1 MLKRIRERIV
11 FYCCMIVLFLG
22 LFYNISS
29 EVYANDDYPFIV
41 NQWLKIDDNLY
52 TPLVCK
58 KGNNIITYEYD
69 DKFNRIQKNIN
80 GNITLYMYE
89 EYFDKWENIR
99 YRIIRET
106 NDDVDIEYVYDNNF
120 TSTPVGITI
129 NGENF
134 FYKYDRSGY
143 ITDIYNNNNKIV
155 TTYKYGENGS
165 VWVIY
170 DEGIADYN
178 SMLYNALYIDKESGY
193 SYCEGVYSDVR
204 NNILVNEFSNI
215 ECSEPINNIY
225 NDLKKIMQKMGLPFN
240 FLENG
245 DVYSQYAADVNYAY
259 NYYIYR
265 LGAAVND
272 YDNGNWYKKLSEVDS
287 IARTIYGEYGYCK
300 EISSYSGDYYSQR
313 LSIMWVINNR
323 LKEKGGCQL
332 IDIVTQ
338 KDQFHALTGS
348 HDEVDMAMKPDP
360 KHSSWKESVLIATYI
375 WQAYNG
381 YYGDISADKLLL
393 STIGRPERIETQK
406 YFVSKKSWAEC
417 YRASD
422 NTFKF
427 KNSSV
432 YKEVTNLAF
441 NVGNIQENQKR
452 NIFFN
457 LQ

>member
-58 KGNNIITYEYD
+58 KGYNIITYEYD

-170 DEGIADYN
+170 DEG
-178 SMLYNALYIDKESGY
+178 
-193 SYCEGVYSDVR
+193 
-204 NNILVNEFSNI
+204 
-215 ECSEPINNIY
+215 
-225 NDLKKIMQKMGLPFN
+225 
-240 FLENG
+240 
-245 DVYSQYAADVNYAY
+245 
-259 NYYIYR
+259 
-265 LGAAVND
+265 
-272 YDNGNWYKKLSEVDS
+272 
-287 IARTIYGEYGYCK
+287 
-300 EISSYSGDYYSQR
+300 
-313 LSIMWVINNR
+313 
-323 LKEKGGCQL
+323 
-332 IDIVTQ
+332 
-338 KDQFHALTGS
+338 
-348 HDEVDMAMKPDP
+348 
-360 KHSSWKESVLIATYI
+360 SV
-375 WQAYNG
+375 
-381 YYGDISADKLLL
+381 
-393 STIGRPERIETQK
+393 
-406 YFVSKKSWAEC
+406 
-417 YRASD
+417 
-422 NTFKF
+422 
-427 KNSSV
+427 
-432 YKEVTNLAF
+432 
-441 NVGNIQENQKR
+441 
-452 NIFFN
+452 
-457 LQ
+457 